1 MHQDYPESLLN
12 MDCWSPIPEFIVQK
26 VWSEAKEYMFLK
38 KFPGAATAAVLGI
51 LL

>member
-1 MHQDYPESLLN
+1 
-12 MDCWSPIPEFIVQK
+12 MDRWAPIPEFIIQK
-26 VWSEAKEYMFLK
+26 VWSEAKEYTFLK